1 MNRIE
6 LRGMREMPVTKYTD
20 KLGDYL
26 ENNNIYFAYGKHRRL
41 KEGTPLRYAKNLR
54 IEPHCV
60 FAAGNTLNTM
70 GMCSYSR
77 SNLTEQ
83 TVVGRYSS
91 IAPNLKVM
99 GFQHP
104 IERFTTS
111 AISYSSN
118 PIHGNVPLAAGT
130 EEGDFQAITY
140 KQKIHRVSIENDV
153 WIGEDVTMKP
163 GITIGNGAVV
173 ATGAV
178 VTKDVPPYAVVG
190 GVPAKVI
197 YYRFRQ
203 PIIEQLLKLK
213 WWEYCYWTFE
223 GMRADAGI
231 EYFIDYIQVLKAKK
245 QLKRVEELPIVMA
258 RNIQKYL

>member
-1 MNRIE
+1 
-6 LRGMREMPVTKYTD
+6 MPLTKYTD
-20 KLGDYL
+20 QLGDFL
-26 ENNNIYFAYGKHRRL
+26 EKNRIYFAYGKYRRL
-41 KEGTPLRYAKNLR
+41 KEGMPLRYTPNLI

-60 FAAGNTLNTM
+60 FAAGNTLNSM

-111 AISYSSN
+111 SISYSTN
-118 PIHGNVPLAAGT
+118 PIHVNVPLAAKT
-130 EEGDFQAITY
+130 EEGNFQAIQY
-140 KQKIHRVSIENDV
+140 KQKIHRVIIGNDV

-163 GITIGNGAVV
+163 GIVIGNGAVV
-173 ATGAV
+173 ATGSV

-203 PIIEQLLKLK
+203 PIIDQLLELK
-213 WWEYCYWTFE
+213 WWDYCYWTFD
-223 GMRADAGI
+223 GMKATDGI
-231 EYFIDYIQVLKAKK
+231 EYFIDRVREMKVKN
-245 QLKRVEELPIVMA
+245 QLKKVTELGFVSA
-258 RNIQKYL
+258 GDIQEYL